1 MDDLGR
7 TLIVVGGVIL
17 VVGVLLSVAGDVPL
31 LGKLPGDFTLRGDGW
46 TVYAPIATMLIV
58 SVALTAL
65 LSLVSWLQHR

>member
-7 TLIVVGGVIL
+7 TLTVIGGVIL

-31 LGKLPGDFTLRGDGW
+31 LGKLPGDFTFRGAGW

>member
-7 TLIVVGGVIL
+7 TLIVAGGVIL

-31 LGKLPGDFTLRGDGW
+31 LGKLPGDFTFRGNGW